1 MKRRFFS
8 ILLTLALCV
17 GLLPVAAAPVHADA
31 AEAYDLWIGGVQVTS
46 ENAADLSVI
55 EGVDVVSGGEANY
68 DAATNTLTLNGAT
81 IIDSASAVTDENYTQ
96 ADGAIVYTG
105 NEDFTINAIG
115 GDSVVT
121 GADTMRH
128 HSAGLFIGMPD
139 NVWYYS
145 FSEASPS
152 FKVNINIS
160 EDASLTFKGGV
171 SSNTNYPSSYGI

>member
-96 ADGAIVYTG
+96 ADTQDGSSPFFSRFRRSPRQHGHVPT
-105 NEDFTINAIG
+105 
-115 GDSVVT
+115 
-121 GADTMRH
+121 
-128 HSAGLFIGMPD
+128 
-139 NVWYYS
+139 S
-145 FSEASPS
+145 FSSSP
-152 FKVNINIS
+152 
-160 EDASLTFKGGV
+160 T
-171 SSNTNYPSSYGI
+171 T